1 VTAALQHLF
10 LLLTTTSFLSKNS
23 PWIRLLRNDLVEMI
37 LQHQFLLHEVLDWEM
52 IMTIN
57 GRKVVEMG
65 VFYLL
70 SSKRGH
76 SQIWS
81 QVEK

>member
-1 VTAALQHLF
+1 
-10 LLLTTTSFLSKNS
+10 
-23 PWIRLLRNDLVEMI
+23 LRNDLAEMI

-52 IMTIN
+52 MMTIN
-57 GRKVVEMG
+57 GRKVVEIG

-70 SSKRGH
+70 SSKRGR

>member
-1 VTAALQHLF
+1 MTAALQHLF
-10 LLLTTTSFLSKNS
+10 LILTTTSFLSNNS

-52 IMTIN
+52 IMTMN
-57 GRKVVEMG
+57 VRKVVEIR

-70 SSKRGH
+70 
-76 SQIWS
+76 
-81 QVEK
+81 

>member
-1 VTAALQHLF
+1 MTAALQHLF
-10 LLLTTTSFLSKNS
+10 LLLTTTSFLSNNS
-23 PWIRLLRNDLVEMI
+23 PWIQLLRNDLVEMI

-52 IMTIN
+52 IMTMN
-57 GRKVVEMG
+57 GRKVVEIR

-81 QVEK
+81 QIEK

>member
-1 VTAALQHLF
+1 MKICYAVCL
-10 LLLTTTSFLSKNS
+10 
-23 PWIRLLRNDLVEMI
+23 LVEMI

>member
-1 VTAALQHLF
+1 MAAALQHLF
-10 LLLTTTSFLSKNS
+10 LLLTTTSFLSNNS
-23 PWIRLLRNDLVEMI
+23 PWIRLLSNDLV
-37 LQHQFLLHEVLDWEM
+37 QHQFLLHEVLDWEM
-52 IMTIN
+52 IITIN
-57 GRKVVEMG
+57 GRKVVEIR